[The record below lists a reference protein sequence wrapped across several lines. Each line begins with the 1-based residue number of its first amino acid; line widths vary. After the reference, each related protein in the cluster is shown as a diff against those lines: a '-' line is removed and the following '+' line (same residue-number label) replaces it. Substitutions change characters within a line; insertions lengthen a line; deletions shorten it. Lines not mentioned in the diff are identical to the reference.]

1 MRRLPVFETLHYD
14 SKRKVFVLDKHTLKG
29 LHAAISDCFFPAYT
43 FERATLGPVE
53 ETKASTKQKSPAR
66 RRAPYKQRAQ
76 TRGLLL
82 GSRVDRQLQQ
92 VTACMIDY
100 PHLNLVDFLQ
110 KKNAPVLDSRLV
122 VRHRIQTL
130 RGTLNKHTRE
140 IIRVLALRDLRPIQ
154 SQVVVCHEEL
164 RVGTAVDLVC
174 RHNKSGRIV
183 IIEIKTGYDGY
194 YFHHTV
200 HNMLSPFTK
209 LNDSPHNQHMVQL
222 ALTLAMYA
230 RVYGF
235 KVQNLEAYVIRS
247 HAGGVTV
254 YPLATWARMA
264 VPDICT
270 ELFQHE
276 RLQKALRHG

>member
-1 MRRLPVFETLHYD
+1 
-14 SKRKVFVLDKHTLKG
+14 
-29 LHAAISDCFFPAYT
+29 
-43 FERATLGPVE
+43 
-53 ETKASTKQKSPAR
+53 
-66 RRAPYKQRAQ
+66 
-76 TRGLLL
+76 
-82 GSRVDRQLQQ
+82 
-92 VTACMIDY
+92 
-100 PHLNLVDFLQ
+100 
-110 KKNAPVLDSRLV
+110 VLDSRIA

-164 RVGTAVDLVC
+164 RVGTAVDLV
-174 RHNKSGRIV
+174 
-183 IIEIKTGYDGY
+183 
-194 YFHHTV
+194 V

-209 LNDSPHNQHMVQL
+209 LNDSPHNQHMIQL

-264 VPDICT
+264 IPDICT

-276 RLQKALRHG
+276 RLQKSLRHG